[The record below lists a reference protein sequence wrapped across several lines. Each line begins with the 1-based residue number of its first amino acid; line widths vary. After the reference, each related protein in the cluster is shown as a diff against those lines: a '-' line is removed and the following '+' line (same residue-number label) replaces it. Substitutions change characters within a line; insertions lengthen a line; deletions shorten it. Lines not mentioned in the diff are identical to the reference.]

1 MSERD
6 LLLYLL
12 LEENEEEE
20 IILQQLNERKAEVHS
35 IFRRRHEKVSAQ
47 RLSMGTRYK
56 IFRQFFRINSAQF
69 NYILDLIKDGLKKGN
84 SSRYMY
90 PIRQI

>member
-20 IILQQLNERKAEVHS
+20 IILQQLNEGKAEVHQQS
-35 IFRRRHEKVSAQ
+35 VRRFLHNAYQ
-47 RLSMGTRYK
+47 RARVTRY
-56 IFRQFFRINSAQF
+56 FGSFS
-69 NYILDLIKDGLKKGN
+69 G
-84 SSRYMY
+84 
-90 PIRQI
+90 